1 MNWTIPG
8 TVLIG
13 PRDDVDSSIRQIEGM
28 FLAGGIVRS
37 QVASVTGLEAHA
49 VQNWVKRGF
58 LSNPVGKRYSLR
70 QFCRIAIIN
79 MLKSA
84 MSMEKICG
92 LLQYVNG
99 ELDDESDD
107 LIDDAVLYFMFLRL
121 VSQAR
126 HIGGSRSW
134 DEVIGEILAAYD
146 EPVPGAKERI
156 DKVLRI
162 MLTAWI
168 GVCTIARAERMLS
181 ELDPEQKLVNSN
193 SKGE

>member
-1 MNWTIPG
+1 MDWTIPG
-8 TVLIG
+8 TVLKG
-13 PRDDVDSSIRQIEGM
+13 PREDVEHSIRQIEGM
-28 FLAGGIVRS
+28 FLAGGMVRS

-70 QFCRIAIIN
+70 QFSRIAIIN
-79 MLKSA
+79 MLKGVLP
-84 MSMEKICG
+84 MEKICG
-92 LLQYVNG
+92 LLSFING

-107 LIDDAVLYFMFLRL
+107 LIDDTLLYFMFLRL
-121 VSQAR
+121 ASQAR
-126 HIGGSRSW
+126 HIGGERSW
-134 DEVIGEILAAYD
+134 DEVIPEILAPYS

-168 GVCTIARAERMLS
+168 AACTMHQAEKMLS
-181 ELDPEQKLVNSN
+181 ELN
-193 SKGE
+193 